1 VRIQSNHWAS
11 LRRAQT
17 LLLAVL
23 LFLLNVYVCR
33 ELFGVEYLRHMGSI
47 EAAYIGLSRYM
58 LAHWRDMSWF
68 PLWYAGV
75 PAQNTYPPLLHW
87 IVAFAAFL
95 RGISPAHAHHWVTA
109 IFYCLGPVALFAL
122 TLRLSGSLR
131 AAFIAGAI
139 YSALSPSA
147 WLMPEIGR
155 DTGFFHPERLTALV
169 YYGEGPHITALMLLP
184 LAILF
189 LDLALE
195 RRRAPYFALAALSFA
210 SVALTNW
217 IGALG
222 LALGVVAYLLA
233 KRIPSK
239 LFARDFAFTVLVA
252 VAAYCLASPW
262 IPPSTIA
269 AIQSNSQWIGGDY
282 SHTSAKLARWLPVIL
297 LVLVALAF
305 VLRRAPAHLQ
315 FAVYFLFLTALA
327 PLTITWA
334 KIAIIPQPERYHLEM
349 ELALALLAGLLLDS
363 ALRRLPGRLALCATI
378 ALLLALIWPLKS
390 YRRYARDVLIQTI
403 DIKTTS
409 EWRTAR
415 WLNQHWN
422 GGRVLLPGSSAF
434 WLTAFSD
441 TPELEG
447 GFDQGVTLPVYSMVK
462 YEISTGYAAGA
473 SLADIAILWFKALGV
488 QAVAVSGPGST
499 EVFKDFHHPNEFE
512 GVLQP
517 LWRDGGDVLY
527 RVGTSNSLAHVMT
540 ATDLVARTPING
552 IDVDALRPYV
562 AALENPSYPAA
573 PFEWTSQHS
582 ARIQTDLSPNSVVS
596 IQISWS
602 RGWHAQMNGRMLRV
616 HKDGVGFLYVVSD
629 ATGPASITIDYDG
642 GLEMTIAR
650 SISIAT
656 LALLGLACFIPRFRH
671 PHPRRSNSLPQRQ
684 SSPPPPDNSVEL
696 SH

>member
-1 VRIQSNHWAS
+1 MNA
-11 LRRAQT
+11 
-17 LLLAVL
+17 
-23 LFLLNVYVCR
+23 YVCR
-33 ELFGVEYLRHMGSI
+33 GLFGVEYLRHMGSI

-58 LAHWRDMSWF
+58 LAHWRDLSWF

-87 IVAFAAFL
+87 MVALAAFL

-131 AAFIAGAI
+131 AAFIAGAL

-147 WLMPEIGR
+147 WLMPEVAL
-155 DTGFFHPERLTALV
+155 DTGFFHPERLRTLV
-169 YYGEGPHITALMLLP
+169 YYGEGPHVTALTLLP

-189 LDLALE
+189 FDLALE

-217 IGALG
+217 IGTLG

-233 KRIPSK
+233 KQIPSK
-239 LFARDFAFTVLVA
+239 SFAHDFLFTILIA
-252 VAAYCLASPW
+252 VAAYGLASPW

-269 AIQSNSQWIGGDY
+269 AIRSNSQWIGGDY
-282 SHTSAKLARWLPVIL
+282 SHTGAELLRWIPEVVLIL
-297 LVLVALAF
+297 LVLKLI
-305 VLRRAPAHLQ
+305 LRRAPSHLQ

-327 PLTITWA
+327 PLTSTWA

-349 ELALALLAGLLLDS
+349 ELALALLAGLLLDA
-363 ALRRLPGRLALCATI
+363 ALRRLPGRLALFATI
-378 ALLLALIWPLKS
+378 ALLLALIWPLKWD
-390 YRRYARDVLIQTI
+390 RRYARDVLIQTI

-409 EWRTAR
+409 EWRTAQ

-447 GFDQGVTLPVYSMVK
+447 GFDQGVTLPVYSMLK
-462 YEISTGYAAGA
+462 YEISTGEGAGA
-473 SLADIAILWFKALGV
+473 HLAEIAILWFKALGV

-499 EVFKDFHHPNEFE
+499 EVFKDFRHPEEFE
-512 GVLQP
+512 GALQP
-517 LWRDGGDVLY
+517 LWRDRGDVLY
-527 RVGTSNSLAHVMT
+527 RVGTSTSLAHVM
-540 ATDLVARTPING
+540 AAGDLVPRTPING
-552 IDVDALRPYV
+552 IDVDPLRPYD

-573 PFEWTSQHS
+573 AFQWTSQHS
-582 ARIQTDLSPNSVVS
+582 AKIQADFPPNSVVS
-596 IQISWS
+596 IQTSWNA
-602 RGWHAQMNGRMLRV
+602 GWHAQMNGRALRV
-616 HKDGVGFLYVVSD
+616 FKDGLGLMYVVPN
-629 ATGPASITIDYDG
+629 ATGPSSITIGYDG

-671 PHPRRSNSLPQRQ
+671 RRPRHSNFPLQRQ
-684 SSPPPPDNSVEL
+684 PSPRPPDNSGEL
-696 SH
+696 SR